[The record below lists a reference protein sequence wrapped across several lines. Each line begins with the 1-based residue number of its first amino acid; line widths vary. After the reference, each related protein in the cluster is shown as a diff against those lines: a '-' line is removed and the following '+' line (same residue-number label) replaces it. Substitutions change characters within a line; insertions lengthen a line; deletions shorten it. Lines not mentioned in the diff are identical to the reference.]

1 MQNKRIVIGIVTA
14 LAALAAAGIA
24 LRPRDTGTFA
34 SQTLRCAIIPEDFT
48 RVPGRLEVG
57 YNYELLGRFARSLDS
72 QADTRLMHS
81 MPHYVDSL
89 RSGALDIVVI
99 PFRDSLS
106 IDSLFISVPVDSISY
121 WLINGESRA
130 RLDEINS
137 WLEEYHS
144 SALCDELHRKFLEV
158 PTGTGKIKDFISPY
172 DSLMREVCE
181 SVGEDWRLLAAIS
194 YQESRFRIEARSRR
208 GAAGMMQMM
217 PVTAKRYGVENIA
230 DPRQS
235 LEAGAKYIQHLK
247 KMLHKRA
254 GDADDLRHFVLAAY
268 NAGGGRLMD
277 VLNYADSIEVDSS
290 TWTGL
295 REVITSLD
303 EEVTEGNEAVR
314 HGRFAGRETLA
325 FVESVERR
333 YQAYRKLF
341 KR

>member
-1 MQNKRIVIGIVTA
+1 MA

-24 LRPRDTGTFA
+24 LRPRDHGTFA
-34 SQTLRCAIIPEDFT
+34 GQTLRCAIIPEDFS
-48 RVPGRLEVG
+48 RAPGRLEVG
-57 YNYELLGRFARSLDS
+57 YNYELLDRFARSLDS

-106 IDSLFISVPVDSISY
+106 IDSLFISVPVDSIAY

-130 RLDEINS
+130 RLDEVNS
-137 WLEEYHS
+137 WLREYHAS
-144 SALCDELHRKFLEV
+144 PLCDGLHREFLGV
-158 PTGTGKIKDFISPY
+158 PSAGKVKDFISPY

-181 SVGEDWRLLAAIS
+181 SMGEDWRLLAAVA

-217 PVTAKRYGVENIA
+217 PVTARRYGVENIA

-235 LEAGAKYIQHLK
+235 LEAGAKYIQHLR
-247 KMLHKRA
+247 KMLRKRA
-254 GDADDLRHFVLAAY
+254 ADGEALRHFVLAAY

-277 VLNYADSIEVDSS
+277 VLNYADSIEVECR
-290 TWTGL
+290 TWAELSGILTA
-295 REVITSLD
+295 LD

-314 HGRFAGRETLA
+314 HGKFAGRETLA

-333 YQAYRKLF
+333 YQNYRKLF
-341 KR
+341 K

>member
-1 MQNKRIVIGIVTA
+1 MQNKRIIIGIVVA

-24 LRPRDTGTFA
+24 LRPRDLGTFA
-34 SQTLRCAIIPEDFT
+34 SQTLRCAIIPEDFS
-48 RVPGRLEVG
+48 RASGRLEVG
-57 YNYELLGRFARSLDS
+57 YNYELLDRFARSLDS

-89 RSGALDIVVI
+89 RRGALDIVVI
-99 PFRDSLS
+99 PCRDSLS

-137 WLEEYHS
+137 WLEKYHAS
-144 SALCDELHRKFLEV
+144 PLCSELHRKFLEV
-158 PTGTGKIKDFISPY
+158 PGTGRIKDFISPY
-172 DSLMREVCE
+172 DSLMRKVCE
-181 SVGEDWRLLAAIS
+181 PLGEDWRLLAAIS

-217 PVTAKRYGVENIA
+217 PGTAKHYGVENIA

-235 LEAGAKYIQHLK
+235 LEAGAKYIRHLK
-247 KMLHKRA
+247 KMLRGRA
-254 GDADDLRHFVLAAY
+254 ADEESLRHFVLAAY
-268 NAGGGRLMD
+268 NAGSGRVLD
-277 VLNYADSIEVDSS
+277 VMNYADSIEVDSS
-290 TWTGL
+290 TWAGL

-303 EEVTEGNEAVR
+303 EEVTEGNGAVR
-314 HGRFAGRETLA
+314 HGKFAGHETLA

-333 YQAYRKLF
+333 YQTYRKLF